1 MSMAYAGFAAAKAG
15 HVILSSSVARAGQCI
30 QKYGL
35 GQRYRPVWTTIRD
48 NLLKIFE
55 SWR

>member
-1 MSMAYAGFAAAKAG
+1 MACAGFAAAKAG